1 MTPRKNNQLKNGCNL
16 YRIWLHVSANG
27 LLEEKYFFPA
37 FFKFADS
44 SVLNNCSY
52 NPSGYIADTNKLTA
66 IHMTLKCKI
75 TPGCVF

>member
-1 MTPRKNNQLKNGCNL
+1 MVATCTESDYMYQLMAYQKKN
-16 YRIWLHVSANG
+16 I
-27 LLEEKYFFPA
+27 FFPA

-75 TPGCVF
+75 TPGCVFQIRAPF